1 MINKNTTINNATLQE
16 LMSVYLLAPT
26 EFQVRADFSEVK
38 WYQCY
43 TVLERQH
50 YAFLYNTQNSYTFKG
65 TLMCCYEIGK
75 WLIFF

>member
-50 YAFLYNTQNSYTFKG
+50 YAFL
-65 TLMCCYEIGK
+65 
-75 WLIFF
+75 